1 MGGRREGWEGGMGG
15 RGEGWEEGGRDGR
28 KEGGSIGKEW
38 KMKKDGWEIERKE
51 RGIGG
56 RDCQEEGGI
65 GVLICSA
72 LA

>member
-1 MGGRREGWEGGMGG
+1 
-15 RGEGWEEGGRDGR
+15 
-28 KEGGSIGKEW
+28 
-38 KMKKDGWEIERKE
+38 MKKDGWEIERKE
-51 RGIGG
+51 RGIGGRDWMKEGGIGGRDWREEEGG